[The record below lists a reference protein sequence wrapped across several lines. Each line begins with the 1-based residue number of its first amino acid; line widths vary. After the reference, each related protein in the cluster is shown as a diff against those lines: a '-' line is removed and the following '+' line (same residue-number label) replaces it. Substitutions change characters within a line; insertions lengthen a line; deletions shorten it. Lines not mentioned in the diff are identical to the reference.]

1 MACFDLKLRS
11 LADNS
16 VYYCLST
23 MQGCP
28 WPFPCATIKVILLII
43 EGLLCVYM
51 CKDNEIYNYNITVLT
66 FYYNLAFPVFAAA
79 WSELITTLTTESC
92 GQLLYVQ
99 D

>member
-1 MACFDLKLRS
+1 
-11 LADNS
+11 
-16 VYYCLST
+16 

-51 CKDNEIYNYNITVLT
+51 CKDNEIYNYNKTVLT

-79 WSELITTLTTESC
+79 WSELITYYPHNRIMWSITVCPRLAC
-92 GQLLYVQ
+92 NKL
-99 D
+99 